1 MSSRFD
7 PLRFFRWFSV
17 LAGAITL
24 CGPGAFAQ
32 ENLGQSSVGA
42 EASPL
47 AVSAP
52 IAAASDVDA
61 RFQAT
66 YTWMRKPAFR
76 ALYSGE
82 NSLISEREPRSYA
95 FTATAFLGLR
105 PWSGAELFINPETSM
120 SHPFSQLRGLGGLPN
135 GENAK
140 GGGGEPVF
148 YLARLFLRQNFNL
161 GADSLPI
168 EAAPNFLGGTI
179 SRRRAVLTVGK
190 ISLGDIFDTNA
201 YAHDPR
207 SQFLNWTLMANG
219 AFDYAADSRGYT
231 SGAALEWYHDD
242 WVFRVGRFAQPK
254 ISNGLPIDY
263 NLTKHFGDQV
273 ELEHGHE
280 WMGEP
285 GKVRLLGF
293 RNQANMGGFRDAV
306 AAWRRQ
312 GRVGVPDVAEVRQE
326 SQKVGWG
333 LNAEQSLGRD
343 LGGFLRYSA
352 NDGKTE
358 AFAFTEVE
366 RSLSG
371 GLSLKGSR
379 WGRSY
384 DVLGLGLVRN
394 GIGQAHREYL
404 ANGGLGAFIGDGPPP
419 PGRSWRYASERIV
432 EVFYSLNLWNNN
444 AVTFDWQRA
453 WNPAYNAD
461 RGPVSFIGVRLHTE
475 Y

>member
-1 MSSRFD
+1 
-7 PLRFFRWFSV
+7 
-17 LAGAITL
+17 
-24 CGPGAFAQ
+24 
-32 ENLGQSSVGA
+32 
-42 EASPL
+42 
-47 AVSAP
+47 
-52 IAAASDVDA
+52 
-61 RFQAT
+61 
-66 YTWMRKPAFR
+66 
-76 ALYSGE
+76 
-82 NSLISEREPRSYA
+82 
-95 FTATAFLGLR
+95 
-105 PWSGAELFINPETSM
+105 
-120 SHPFSQLRGLGGLPN
+120 
-135 GENAK
+135 
-140 GGGGEPVF
+140 
-148 YLARLFLRQNFNL
+148 
-161 GADSLPI
+161 
-168 EAAPNFLGGTI
+168 
-179 SRRRAVLTVGK
+179 
-190 ISLGDIFDTNA
+190 
-201 YAHDPR
+201 
-207 SQFLNWTLMANG
+207 MANG

-254 ISNGLPIDY
+254 ISNGLPLDY

-371 GLSLKGSR
+371 GFSLKGSR

-384 DVLGLGLVRN
+384 DALGLGLVRN

-444 AVTFDWQRA
+444 ALTFDWQRV